1 MIPSYENFMLPFLQ
15 IFGDDKEHSRKRDER
30 TTGSRVKGTFKG
42 PARQSLSV
50 YVSVGYEDGE
60 TFEEL
65 TKVQLEKQSAAEL
78 AEIIIDTFAGQQ
90 QQ

>member
-1 MIPSYENFMLPFLQ
+1 VKLAV
-15 IFGDDKEHSRKRDER
+15 GRDF
-30 TTGSRVKGTFKG
+30 TDCTPVKGTFKG

-65 TKVQLEKQSAAEL
+65 TNVQLEKQAQGDVP
-78 AEIIIDTFAGQQ
+78 EIIIDTFAGQQ

>member
-1 MIPSYENFMLPFLQ
+1 MGHRHGGRARAIRH
-15 IFGDDKEHSRKRDER
+15 KRKLAVGRDF
-30 TTGSRVKGTFKG
+30 TDCTPVKGTFKG

-65 TKVQLEKQSAAEL
+65 TKVQLEKQSATEL